1 MKNIRLIILP
11 VLLSVIIAAC
21 DSDRQNA
28 TLNNSKD
35 TSNVKGAAVTPA
47 FPTDTPK
54 KGTDTS
60 ARGNA
65 DPSGSIQK
73 SNK

>member
-1 MKNIRLIILP
+1 MKNIQLIIISA
-11 VLLSVIIAAC
+11 LLSLTIAAC
-21 DSDRQNA
+21 DSDRQKA
-28 TLNNSKD
+28 TLGNSAD
-35 TSNVKGAAVTPA
+35 TSNVKGADVHPS
-47 FPTDTPK
+47 FPTDTAK